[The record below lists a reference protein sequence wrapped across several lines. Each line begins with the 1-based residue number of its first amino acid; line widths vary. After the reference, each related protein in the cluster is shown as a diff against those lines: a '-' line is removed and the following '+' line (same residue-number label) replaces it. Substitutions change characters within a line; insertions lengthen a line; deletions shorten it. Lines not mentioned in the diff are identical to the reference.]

1 MLLKLEL
8 SLDLVKI
15 KLLDFNHKGNL
26 DNNNLKIR
34 IPFLDKIKVRV
45 CLLLINQDSIKLLQI
60 KGCFNNNNLKH
71 HRDYSHHHQEDSAKY
86 LSSQLV
92 FLINLLKLNKIKLV
106 EFSVKA
112 VLYFQVA

>member
-1 MLLKLEL
+1 MLLKLEH

-45 CLLLINQDSIKLLQI
+45 CLLVINQDSIKLLQI
-60 KGCFNNNNLKH
+60 KGYFNNSNLKH
-71 HRDYSHHHQEDSAKY
+71 HRDYSHHHQEDSDNY
-86 LSSQLV
+86 LNSQLV
-92 FLINLLKLNKIKLV
+92 FLISLLKLNKIKLV